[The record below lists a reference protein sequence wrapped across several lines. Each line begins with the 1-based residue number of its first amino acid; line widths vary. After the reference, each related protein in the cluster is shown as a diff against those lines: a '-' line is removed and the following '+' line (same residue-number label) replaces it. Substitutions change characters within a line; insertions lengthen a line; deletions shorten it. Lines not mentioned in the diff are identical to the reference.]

1 MQKSEVSIEGMPM
14 QSQRGTTQSF
24 SVGMSSSYCILLYS
38 SLDRMHASNVLVLKV
53 VLLAYHNPQ
62 AFLKQRNIIFEEIDG
77 ALPSNK
83 DMRNALFEVAGME
96 RNRAL

>member
-1 MQKSEVSIEGMPM
+1 MYVLRDFGVDFFVFYVPDKNTLVHFVTICS
-14 QSQRGTTQSF
+14 
-24 SVGMSSSYCILLYS
+24 CILLYS
-38 SLDRMHASNVLVLKV
+38 SLDKMHTSNVLVLKV